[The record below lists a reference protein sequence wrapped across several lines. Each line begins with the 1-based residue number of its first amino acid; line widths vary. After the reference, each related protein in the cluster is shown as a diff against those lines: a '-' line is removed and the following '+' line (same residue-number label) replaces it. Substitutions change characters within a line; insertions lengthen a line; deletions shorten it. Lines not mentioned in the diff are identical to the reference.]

1 VSEVILDHG
10 GIVVARFVGG
20 TATGF
25 KALTPCISVSAPSRG
40 CGSDS
45 MVLTLQEAKIVM
57 EAIQKELQSL
67 PGVS

>member
-1 VSEVILDHG
+1 MSEVILDHD
-10 GIVVARFVGG
+10 GIVVARFCGG
-20 TATGF
+20 AATGF
-25 KALTPCISVSAPSRG
+25 KSLTPCISISAPNRG

-45 MVLTLQEAKIVM
+45 LVLTIDEAKRVV